1 MKTKKET
8 QLREKTIS
16 DDVVNL
22 GFVQNLANQMNVNA
36 LAASGINLSMREKLL
51 AFMEKDMDKS
61 AITKKEQNLMNVLKS
76 S

>member
-1 MKTKKET
+1 
-8 QLREKTIS
+8 
-16 DDVVNL
+16 
-22 GFVQNLANQMNVNA
+22 MNVNA